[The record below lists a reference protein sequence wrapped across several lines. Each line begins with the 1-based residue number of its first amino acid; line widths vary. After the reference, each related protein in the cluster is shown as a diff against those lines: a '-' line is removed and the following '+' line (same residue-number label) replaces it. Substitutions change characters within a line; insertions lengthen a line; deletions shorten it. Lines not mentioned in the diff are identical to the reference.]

1 MEEKAKAIA
10 NILSNRRK
18 RKFQRDK
25 IDLEKAL
32 NSSNKILQ
40 QSMNNKTPVLHE
52 QQLRQ
57 KLLECQ
63 KIPLFAPLNLQKND
77 KPLTDDLISLCSTGP
92 SFVPAPPHYNWL
104 QLQKDFDKFWNSLRS
119 RVFFA
124 NKEQN
129 SNKTFRNNTGVNNPP
144 KKKSNWSAPSSDFTK
159 LRVHFNNFIMIQQKN
174 I

>member
-40 QSMNNKTPVLHE
+40 QSMNNKTSVLHE

-77 KPLTDDLISLCSTGP
+77 KPLTDNLTSLCDTGP
-92 SFVPAPPHYNWL
+92 SFVPVPPHYN
-104 QLQKDFDKFWNSLRS
+104 
-119 RVFFA
+119 
-124 NKEQN
+124 
-129 SNKTFRNNTGVNNPP
+129 
-144 KKKSNWSAPSSDFTK
+144 
-159 LRVHFNNFIMIQQKN
+159 
-174 I
+174 